1 MGHYFIIGLDRDSV
15 SNFLSNPSGFETETT
30 GYHRMEM
37 LALGSISAK
46 WMEAE
51 GQKEQKYNV
60 EGTYEENE
68 SLTKPIEA
76 GEVIVNGFIRKYIL
90 S

>member
-1 MGHYFIIGLDRDSV
+1 
-15 SNFLSNPSGFETETT
+15 
-30 GYHRMEM
+30 MEM
-37 LALGSISAK
+37 LAFGSISAK
-46 WMEAE
+46 RMEAE
-51 GQKEQKYNV
+51 GLEGLKYNV

-68 SLTKPIEA
+68 SLTKSIEA

>member
-1 MGHYFIIGLDRDSV
+1 
-15 SNFLSNPSGFETETT
+15 
-30 GYHRMEM
+30 MEM
-37 LALGSISAK
+37 LAFRSISAK
-46 WMEAE
+46 RMEAE
-51 GQKEQKYNV
+51 GLEGLKYNV